1 MKKILVTGA
10 AGFIGANLVK
20 RLLGDLKGA
29 TIVGIDNM
37 NDYYDVALKEYRL
50 KEIEE
55 CNKKSA
61 LSTFVFVKGSI
72 ADKALLEKLFAEYR
86 FDVVVNLAAQA
97 GVRYSIDNPDAYIE
111 SNIIGFYNILDWR
124 RADIGPWSIW
134 YMLHHRVCMEAIRK
148 YHSLLMTRSTILFRS
163 MLPPKRV
170 MN

>member
-1 MKKILVTGA
+1 MQKILVTGA

-20 RLLGDLKGA
+20 RLLRDLKGA

-61 LSTFVFVKGSI
+61 LSTFVFFKGSI
-72 ADKALLEKLFAEYR
+72 ADKELLENLFTEYR

-97 GVRYSIDNPDAYIE
+97 GVRYSIDNPARFVLIHLRRFALQFLDLHLAFDLKLHS
-111 SNIIGFYNILDWR
+111 SNSQIQTGTLIV
-124 RADIGPWSIW
+124 A
-134 YMLHHRVCMEAIRK
+134 H
-148 YHSLLMTRSTILFRS
+148 
-163 MLPPKRV
+163 
-170 MN
+170 